1 MLDILATLFI
11 VVVSTT
17 IASYIVA
24 RLVRE
29 PLHAASAG
37 DEDFVIDHEFKYLDE
52 LETLDRLP
60 LAEAALRDL
69 RGRVATDDTPCGRVA
84 VTYDPDEGRFD
95 YWSERSQVPYK
106 TLDAVARK
114 FCVEN
119 DCRAIYLDVYEEL
132 YLEAV
137 RTNRAA
143 LDAAAAA
150 VAVAEMA
157 SGTTSPASD
166 DDRTNLYG
174 DSAGDSAGGAGSAG
188 SAGSYL
194 DLDGDLDDDDDET
207 KPLLERSAGT
217 ELDVAPPSEKAQVQA
232 QAQQAQAQQAQA
244 QQAQAQQAQAQQTE
258 KAEKAENKAQA
269 QQAKKPSP
277 FAAFKSYNAPA
288 KRVHAAAAAADGGGP
303 ERPTKNTFKRR
314 GTYREWEA
322 GIAAATLVAQHAAA
336 TGLAKTL
343 PMAEEAEARRGARR
357 RRHFN
362 ISYDDFKRQTRS
374 ASALGGG
381 APQ

>member
-1 MLDILATLFI
+1 MLDVLATLFI
-11 VVVSTT
+11 IVVSTT

-29 PLHAASAG
+29 PLHAASAD
-37 DEDFVIDHEFKYLDE
+37 DEDFVLDHEFKYLDE
-52 LETLDRLP
+52 IEALDRLP
-60 LAEAALRDL
+60 LAEAAMREL
-69 RGRVATDDTPCGRVA
+69 RGCVATDDTPCGRVA

-143 LDAAAAA
+143 LDAAAL
-150 VAVAEMA
+150 AVAEMA
-157 SGTTSPASD
+157 SDIASGTASPASD

-217 ELDVAPPSEKAQVQA
+217 ELDVAPQTEK
-232 QAQQAQAQQAQA
+232 
-244 QQAQAQQAQAQQTE
+244 AQAQQTE
-258 KAEKAENKAQA
+258 KAE
-269 QQAKKPSP
+269 KPSP

-288 KRVHAAAAAADGGGP
+288 KRVRAGAAAGP
-303 ERPTKNTFKRR
+303 ERPTKNAFKRR

-343 PMAEEAEARRGARR
+343 PMAEEADARSGGGARR

-374 ASALGGG
+374 ASAAASGGDAEKKSSEIEMVKILGGSALG
-381 APQ
+381 DGPPQ